1 MCVWERVCVFYYVNN
16 EKYKTRKQNVDH
28 LIIKTSSKNKR
39 WKLQNNLMK
48 LTFSVKCAF
57 QWYQQVTSVVKK
69 PKKKEKH
76 A

>member
-1 MCVWERVCVFYYVNN
+1 
-16 EKYKTRKQNVDH
+16 
-28 LIIKTSSKNKR
+28 
-39 WKLQNNLMK
+39 MK